1 MKAIIPGLFT
11 FTGLLIG
18 RVYAFEDHDGLTL
31 IDAGIARSAAIIL
44 RQLAAAGR
52 APSDIKRILITHA
65 HFDHVGGLPALKKA
79 TGAQV
84 LCSAR
89 ERPVTEGRAPVQRP
103 PRDALNGIS
112 RLFWSEGTPM
122 PGTPVDGEI
131 DDGTVLDEVFGG
143 LHVIGT
149 PGHSPGHISFWQPE
163 RRVLIAG
170 DVVWNTPRLR
180 LPMAAFTT
188 DMGENLRS
196 VGKLAAL
203 DAAIICFGHGK
214 PLIADAAAKLR
225 AFALKVNAPIPTSF
239 NQNGA

>member
-1 MKAIIPGLFT
+1 MKTIIPGLFT

-18 RVYAFEDHDGLTL
+18 RVYALEDEDGLTL

-52 APSDIKRILITHA
+52 APSDVKRILITHA

-79 TGAQV
+79 TGARV
-84 LCSAR
+84 FCSTL

-103 PRDALNGIS
+103 SRDTLKGFS
-112 RLFWSEGTPM
+112 RLFWSEGAPV

-131 DDGTVLDEVFGG
+131 NDGAVLDEVFGG
-143 LHVIGT
+143 LHVIET

-163 RRVLIAG
+163 RRVLIVG

-180 LPMAAFTT
+180 LPMAAFTV
-188 DMGENLRS
+188 DMGANLRS
-196 VGKLAAL
+196 MGKLAAL
-203 DAAIICFGHGK
+203 DAAIICFGHGD

-225 AFALKVNAPIPTSF
+225 AFATKVNAPLPTSF
-239 NQNGA
+239 NQNEA

>member
-18 RVYAFEDHDGLTL
+18 RVYALEDRDGLTL
-31 IDAGIARSAAIIL
+31 IDAGIARSAPVIL
-44 RQLAAAGR
+44 RQLAAAGY
-52 APSDIKRILITHA
+52 APGDVKRILITHA
-65 HFDHVGGLPALKKA
+65 HFDHIGGLPALKKA

-89 ERPVTEGRAPVQRP
+89 ERPVTEGHAPVQRP
-103 PRDALNGIS
+103 PRGSLKGIS
-112 RLFWSEGTPM
+112 RLFWSEGGLL

-131 DDGTVLDEVFGG
+131 DDGTALGEVFGG
-143 LHVIGT
+143 LRVIGT
-149 PGHSPGHISFWQPE
+149 PGHSPGHLSFWQPE
-163 RRVLIAG
+163 RRVLITG
-170 DVVWNTPRLR
+170 DAVWNMPWLR
-180 LPMAAFTT
+180 LPMAGFTT
-188 DMGENLRS
+188 DMAENVRS

-203 DAAIICFGHGK
+203 DAAIICFGHGE

-225 AFALKVNAPIPTSF
+225 TFAMKVRALSPSDL